1 MKGWRQPDRDHVLRD
16 HFLLRFTVQVRVAGG
31 VVTGDKPLCHSPPV
45 VVEGRAA
52 SLSSNSS
59 RKPEI
64 LHNGAA

>member
-16 HFLLRFTVQVRVAGG
+16 HFLLRFTVQVKVAGG

-52 SLSSNSS
+52 SLSST
-59 RKPEI
+59 
-64 LHNGAA
+64 